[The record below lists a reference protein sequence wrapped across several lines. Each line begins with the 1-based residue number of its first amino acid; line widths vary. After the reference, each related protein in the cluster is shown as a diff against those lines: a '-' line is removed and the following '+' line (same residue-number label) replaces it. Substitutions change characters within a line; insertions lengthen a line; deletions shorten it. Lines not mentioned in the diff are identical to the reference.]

1 MEDRV
6 ESRVAGRARATGGSA
21 DMVAHVVLFRP
32 RPDLTAADASLLVE
46 AFDRALR
53 GIPSIRR
60 ARVGRRIAIGAQ
72 YEQLPQPDLTFAAVL
87 EFDDKAGL
95 TAYLEHPAHAGIGQR
110 FFASSEATLV
120 FDFEMES
127 SADGLRALLDERRT

>member
-1 MEDRV
+1 
-6 ESRVAGRARATGGSA
+6 
-21 DMVAHVVLFRP
+21 MVAHVVLFRP
-32 RPDLTAADASLLVE
+32 RRDLPAADAALMIE

-60 ARVGRRIAIGAQ
+60 ARVGRRVSIGAQ
-72 YEQLPQPDLTFAAVL
+72 YEQLPQPDLPFAAVL
-87 EFDDKAGL
+87 EFDDTDGL
-95 TAYLEHPAHAGIGQR
+95 AAYLGHPAHAELGQR

-127 SADGLRALLDERRT
+127 SAEGLRALTG